1 MASDR
6 CVLQFLRL
14 SVTQSEPIWQSNA
27 AIRVDC
33 LTYDSSDEFRSGLI
47 YADKERVVHDHLL
60 SEELGVVMNRTGE
73 NRFRM
78 RSEKYRTFT
87 DH

>member
-1 MASDR
+1 MIVAFYNSS
-6 CVLQFLRL
+6 VLVSHKANQHGSR
-14 SVTQSEPIWQSNA
+14 TQKT
-27 AIRVDC
+27 AIGVEC
-33 LTYDSSDEFRSGLI
+33 LTYDPSDEFRSDLI